1 MLTVEYKV
9 VSVEYF
15 MDKMQPYELPIL
27 LSKMNLSV
35 KWDFEMTRHLMYII
49 AQVNSKRKLKLTDIM
64 KFDWDGKKRK
74 AVSVDME
81 KMEELSKMMNEIKE

>member
-35 KWDFEMTRHLMYII
+35 KWDLEMTRHLMYII

-74 AVSVDME
+74 AVGVDME